1 MRFLSAAEIIK
12 LNKRMIILYGGL
24 RTAGD
29 NVANRGSLDYLVE
42 AVPAVIYGQERYVG
56 IFEKAA
62 AYAFFIIKDHI
73 FHDGNKRTGIQAAIV
88 FLESNNHPIV
98 NVTPQEIVDVALKI
112 ATEETSRDDLVKWFE
127 KICDQ

>member
-12 LNKRMIILYGGL
+12 LNQRMIIIYGGL
-24 RTAGD
+24 CTAGD

-42 AVPAVIYGQERYVG
+42 AVPSVIYGQERYVG

-73 FHDGNKRTGIQAAIV
+73 FHDGNKRTGIQAAMV
-88 FLESNNHPIV
+88 FLETNNRRII
-98 NVTPQEIVDVALKI
+98 NVTSEEIVDVALKI
-112 ATEETSRDDLVKWFE
+112 ATEEISQDELVKWFE
-127 KICDQ
+127 KICKS